1 MTRRVPL
8 PAAPGPGPDAW
19 KTFLTKK
26 DASARFLDL
35 LQRAKARG
43 GVRFR
48 DPAKLTDGNGTSIAC
63 PWAAGAWNI
72 TGLQGDSLRDVFA
85 ALHGLPGFF
94 LTELT
99 VQGGSWTARGDAYA
113 R

>member
-1 MTRRVPL
+1 ML
-8 PAAPGPGPDAW
+8 
-19 KTFLTKK
+19 
-26 DASARFLDL
+26 
-35 LQRAKARG
+35 
-43 GVRFR
+43 FR

-85 ALHGLPGFF
+85 ALHDLPGFF